1 MLFELEKKMDKNT
14 KCKQQYTLWL
24 TFYYVTNYNS
34 SIIVIWIRGKD
45 GLIIKNVNNNT
56 HYNLLTIVLQK

>member
-1 MLFELEKKMDKNT
+1 MTYFLLCYK
-14 KCKQQYTLWL
+14 
-24 TFYYVTNYNS
+24 YNS